1 MEIKKIETNEKK
13 EFDNVKLGNK
23 KIRFIIIGIVFLICI
38 IAIGIGVYFSLT
50 EKDYSDALNKKDK
63 ERTSELEIEELKNN
77 FNDIFKNGVIGKIDN
92 DNIEKNDEEKDIVY
106 VSAEKVESI
115 QNKYNLDVQIP
126 QININNEVIEKYNDE
141 IKSLFQNKAS
151 NILAGTSDFTVYN
164 VKYQAFIN
172 ENILS
177 LVIKSNL
184 KEGRN
189 SERVLIKTYN
199 YDFVNNRVVSLNNII
214 ENRNYKKEEI
224 QNKINEEIKSKK
236 NYEISLA
243 DLGYSTYSR
252 NLENEMYK
260 LENTNNYIIGENGL
274 LYIIYAYGNN
284 NYTSEVDIVII

>member
-151 NILAGTSDFTVYN
+151 NILAGASDFTVYN

-236 NYEISLA
+236 
-243 DLGYSTYSR
+243 
-252 NLENEMYK
+252 K
-260 LENTNNYIIGENGL
+260 L
-274 LYIIYAYGNN
+274 
-284 NYTSEVDIVII
+284 